1 MREKEESGRE
11 AEGQFFFPKEKSSD
25 IRGIY
30 KKKEEATTIISYL
43 CFLFLFSLYSR
54 FHVFFVH
61 NTLLQSFVPTTKLS
75 T

>member
-43 CFLFLFSLYSR
+43 CFLFLFSLYTAG
-54 FHVFFVH
+54 
-61 NTLLQSFVPTTKLS
+61 TLLQSFVSTTKLS